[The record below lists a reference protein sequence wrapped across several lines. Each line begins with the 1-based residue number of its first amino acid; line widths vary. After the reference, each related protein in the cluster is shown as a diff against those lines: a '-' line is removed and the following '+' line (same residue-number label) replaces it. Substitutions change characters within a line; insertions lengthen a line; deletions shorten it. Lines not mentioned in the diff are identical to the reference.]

1 MNSSEADP
9 LLNALR
15 SGVVYVM
22 TRSQVR
28 AGQALENDARVTT
41 KSVENLVAASN
52 RPDLKELDDL
62 AKGNDDIAS
71 IAEEQQEEESEDE
84 GGRARLDASA
94 LEEYVE
100 DTSEDEG
107 EESVEVDE
115 SAAHSVPVGADSST
129 TAESD
134 RIPGEG
140 NDLCGLKGLDSLKG
154 DEEVRKV
161 MESIGLVGEERGLSA
176 RLRRRRS

>member
-1 MNSSEADP
+1 M
-9 LLNALR
+9 
-15 SGVVYVM
+15 
-22 TRSQVR
+22 
-28 AGQALENDARVTT
+28 
-41 KSVENLVAASN
+41 
-52 RPDLKELDDL
+52 
-62 AKGNDDIAS
+62 
-71 IAEEQQEEESEDE
+71 
-84 GGRARLDASA
+84 
-94 LEEYVE
+94 E

-161 MESIGLVGEERGLSA
+161 MESSIGLVGEERGLSA